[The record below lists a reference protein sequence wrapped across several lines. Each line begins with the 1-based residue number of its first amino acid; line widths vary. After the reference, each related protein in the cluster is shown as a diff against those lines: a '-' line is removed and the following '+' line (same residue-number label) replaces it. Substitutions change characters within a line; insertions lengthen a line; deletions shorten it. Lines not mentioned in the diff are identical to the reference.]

1 MRMCAIF
8 GTKTSH
14 LSWTKNFWYT
24 PLLLLS
30 STYGTFQCAKF
41 KKYLAVD
48 SELWQCTIFRP
59 KAVHLRQIIFFLS
72 ENLLMNL
79 VSFIHAYLNAK
90 NRSQILICY
99 RNTNDLRILKSHWLR
114 TIFAFTLELDFSKHA
129 VFSGS

>member
-14 LSWTKNFWYT
+14 LSWAKNFWYK

-30 STYGTFQCAKF
+30 STYGPFQSAKF
-41 KKYLAVD
+41 KKNLTMD
-48 SELWQCTIFRP
+48 PELWRCTIFRP
-59 KAVHLRQIIFFLS
+59 KVVCLPQMIFFFRK
-72 ENLLMNL
+72 L
-79 VSFIHAYLNAK
+79 VNEPFLHAYLHAK
-90 NRSQILICY
+90 NRSQILIY
-99 RNTNDLRILKSHWLR
+99 YWNTNNLRILKFPWLR